1 MFLSATSIE
10 TMISWLFTMVIISLG
25 ILELVHNAA
34 REQKYTKTI
43 FKNNR
48 ILLFSGKRNIVTF
61 VNVVFSVLS
70 LSSSTMYMSKDPQ
83 TNFCSDQA
91 AT

>member
-1 MFLSATSIE
+1 
-10 TMISWLFTMVIISLG
+10 MVIISLG

-70 LSSSTMYMSKDPQ
+70 LSSSTMYLSKDPQ
-83 TNFCSDQA
+83 TNFCRDQA